1 MPADASHL
9 ELAERLRSQAR
20 ADGAGAP
27 GVNSGAVDAGAG
39 RPSVL
44 TEPLRTLAEQV
55 GCASFRVTDAQVDA
69 VRDAAGSDQAAFEIV
84 MAASV
89 GAGLRRWDAAMR
101 AIEEAGDAAR

>member
-1 MPADASHL
+1 MPADASHR

-20 ADGAGAP
+20 SDGAGAP
-27 GVNSGAVDAGAG
+27 GANAGAVDAGAG
-39 RPSVL
+39 MPNDL
-44 TEPLRTLAEQV
+44 AEPFRTLAEQV
-55 GCASFRVTDAQVDA
+55 GRASFRVTDAQVDA
-69 VRDAAGSDQAAFEIV
+69 VRDAAGSEQAAFEIV

>member
-1 MPADASHL
+1 MSKDASHR

-20 ADGAGAP
+20 TVGAGAP
-27 GVNSGAVDAGAG
+27 GVNSGAADAGAG
-39 RPSVL
+39 QSSDL

-55 GCASFRVTDAQVDA
+55 GRASFRVTDAQVDA
-69 VRDAAGSDQAAFEIV
+69 VRDAVGSDQAAFEIV